1 MNAGQTLAHYEVI
14 RPLGKGGIG
23 EVYLARGSK
32 LKREVAI
39 KVLLASAHENA
50 DCLAQCH
57 DYNTLCAYI
66 K

>member
-1 MNAGQTLAHYEVI
+1 MNAGQTLAHYEII

-50 DCLAQCH
+50 DYLAQCH
-57 DYNTLCAYI
+57 DCHTQCAYI